1 MSLSSKSMVLCSV
14 NLFLDQN
21 KMDNKGS
28 LKWTLKEKHEAW
40 YIMKTNIN
48 TVTLKKYK
56 QLCKELKVQIRSKTS

>member
-21 KMDNKGS
+21 KMDNIGS

-40 YIMKTNIN
+40 YRMKTNIN